1 MAKIIWEEKA
11 RIPTSSKTDVVVSCM
26 VEDLGVRGAVVV
38 KGVVVNK
45 FIDGSGFC
53 KGGPF
58 VPLSEVRNLINILQ
72 NIADE
77 YKVAK

>member
-26 VEDLGVRGAVVV
+26 VEDLGVREAVVV

-45 FIDGSGFC
+45 FIDGSGF
-53 KGGPF
+53 
-58 VPLSEVRNLINILQ
+58 
-72 NIADE
+72 
-77 YKVAK
+77 